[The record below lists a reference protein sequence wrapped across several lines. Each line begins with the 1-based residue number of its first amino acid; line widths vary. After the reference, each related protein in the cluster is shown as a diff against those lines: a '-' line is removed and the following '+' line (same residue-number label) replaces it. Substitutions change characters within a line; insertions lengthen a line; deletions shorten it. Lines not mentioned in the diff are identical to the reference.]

1 MEFLNRA
8 IEFQIG
14 GQNFVTSP
22 LFECGASF
30 FASNCCIAKAASKS
44 ALLALPTTFNLPTT
58 TTPQTAWFFA
68 ASWISQ
74 CDSNGAQISMNRE
87 VLLNLPRARIKMSDA
102 DIVSRFERLGYKL
115 AIDQIAFTT
124 ESVEDFHDARETQWT
139 GVGTIKIYEEGGL
152 LLIEKAQPR
161 AGQPT
166 RDIAIISLGHARA
179 VMGVLKPDKSAE
191 LPRYAARM

>member
-1 MEFLNRA
+1 MRRIIYYSELLHRKNNK
-8 IEFQIG
+8 QK
-14 GQNFVTSP
+14 N
-22 LFECGASF
+22 
-30 FASNCCIAKAASKS
+30 
-44 ALLALPTTFNLPTT
+44 ALLALPATLNLPAIM
-58 TTPQTAWFFA
+58 TPQTARFFA
-68 ASWISQ
+68 ASWVVQHAYNDAEIST
-74 CDSNGAQISMNRE
+74 DRE

-124 ESVEDFHDARETQWT
+124 ESVEDFYDARETQWT

-191 LPRYAARM
+191 LPRYAGRM